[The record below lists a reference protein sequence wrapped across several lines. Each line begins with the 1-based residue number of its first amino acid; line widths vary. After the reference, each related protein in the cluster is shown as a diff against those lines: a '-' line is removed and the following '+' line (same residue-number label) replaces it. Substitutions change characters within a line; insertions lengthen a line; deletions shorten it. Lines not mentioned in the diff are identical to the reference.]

1 MSFLHTVKFYYHY
14 FFNFFL
20 LIIIPEE
27 YVEGFEIDEI
37 PVTNGEF
44 VKFIESGQYD
54 NPNNWTFDDWQW
66 KEKTNKVHPQS
77 LSKKYG
83 KWMVFSI

>member
-1 MSFLHTVKFYYHY
+1 MVNFYLLY
-14 FFNFFL
+14 FYNFF
-20 LIIIPEE
+20 IIIEE

-44 VKFIESGQYD
+44 VAFIESGQYD

-66 KEKTNKVHPQS
+66 KEKAKKLYPQS

-83 KWMVFSI
+83 KWTVFSF